1 MRVVHGN
8 TAEGWLERKNF
19 HDERHGGKE
28 NIPQGLKCLRE
39 NHCSDRMNWYFIMDE
54 RGPGGP
60 RYSRPG
66 GRRYI
71 HLIATSRGH
80 GTSDFCNGLCLSI
93 RFRKFVVFNASSHAD
108 TKARVI

>member
-39 NHCSDRMNWYFIMDE
+39 NHCSDRMNW
-54 RGPGGP
+54 
-60 RYSRPG
+60 
-66 GRRYI
+66 
-71 HLIATSRGH
+71 
-80 GTSDFCNGLCLSI
+80 
-93 RFRKFVVFNASSHAD
+93 
-108 TKARVI
+108 